1 MEAKKLNA
9 DLLLDAGNELYKK
22 GKWNQALESWEKALA
37 ISEELGDQQ
46 GISRTLNNIGSI
58 YQARGEWDKA
68 LENYAKSLAISDE
81 LGDQQGI
88 SSALNNIV
96 AIYRA
101 RGEWGKALGN
111 YNKSLAI
118 SEELGDQQGISNTLI
133 NIGVIYQAR
142 GEWGKAL
149 ENYNK
154 SLAIKEE
161 LGDQQGI
168 SYTLNNIGEIKLKIG
183 DLDEAKDYLE
193 RALAIAEKLAPISTV
208 DMHANLS
215 ELQRLD
221 DRYDDAF
228 GALEDTSQ
236 IVIKVGAKPQ
246 EIDILEKLADTYLC
260 KYIQYK
266 EEENLSSAEKCYK
279 DALTRARSMQMLL
292 QEALALRGLGIIE
305 AKKRN
310 IPAARKSFKKALD
323 ILHSLAATFEL
334 QKTTLDYA
342 RALFENGHSDE
353 AEILAKTAAF
363 DALRNDYREPLMKA
377 YLLLGDIA
385 MKQENQ
391 YGYYLDALKAAE
403 FNPQIYVKTCF
414 FIIVR
419 MKRMEKELLP
429 EFTKSLKE
437 INEDES
443 FDKFLD
449 AVNNKINGEEYDTAG
464 LPSSLIEE
472 IESFSV

>member
-1 MEAKKLNA
+1 MEANKSNA

-22 GKWNQALESWEKALA
+22 GKWNQALVSWKM
-37 ISEELGDQQ
+37 
-46 GISRTLNNIGSI
+46 
-58 YQARGEWDKA
+58 
-68 LENYAKSLAISDE
+68 
-81 LGDQQGI
+81 
-88 SSALNNIV
+88 
-96 AIYRA
+96 
-101 RGEWGKALGN
+101 ALGI
-111 YNKSLAI
+111 Y
-118 SEELGDQQGISNTLI
+118 EELGDQQGISNTLG
-133 NIGVIYQAR
+133 NIGLIYKAR

-149 ENYNK
+149 ENYTK
-154 SLAIKEE
+154 SLAIKEELGDQQGISGTLNNIGSIYKARGEWGKALENYTKSLAISEE